1 MTQYT
6 VCHVLISGVV
16 EGVYASRLGLNPL
29 VVGRGRDVA
38 DRWPL
43 SSSMGRDGSWR
54 RIRQRKDNEKMSTH
68 NERDIAAALKAAPP
82 ILLGAGPRTLS
93 TKAAPDADE
102 TWTLPNGEAWVFY
115 GKGHRGLVSPVIMAD
130 GFNSGPSTLPFSW
143 TYLEETDFPLISAL
157 RQRGKDVILLGF
169 TERSAS
175 ILDNSDAAIA
185 AIEKATA
192 TRNVKDPLVVG
203 GFSMGGLVTRYA
215 LAKMEADDIPHHTGV
230 YFSYDSPHRGA
241 YIPISLQAFAHFIR
255 SSSPAFSDQMNS
267 DAAQQLLWRH
277 IETEDDKP
285 EISPKRVAFLEAL
298 QEVGN
303 WPRRPRLLAVANG
316 VGTGIGNGID
326 TGKTAVLGKA
336 ISLVSG
342 TDLRTMP
349 AAPDNLAAILKLITS
364 KEVQDSGPAID
375 GAPGGTLDSFKILAD
390 VLNDIKFPPMGV
402 DNPIEEHCFVP
413 AVSAVDIRDLDTND
427 DLYTNIGALDSNDS
441 GVDEYRL
448 ASHNEP
454 HTKVTEELCTWLL
467 DRF

>member
-1 MTQYT
+1 
-6 VCHVLISGVV
+6 
-16 EGVYASRLGLNPL
+16 
-29 VVGRGRDVA
+29 
-38 DRWPL
+38 
-43 SSSMGRDGSWR
+43 
-54 RIRQRKDNEKMSTH
+54 MSTH
-68 NERDIAAALKAAPP
+68 NERDLAAALKAAPP
-82 ILLGAGPRTLS
+82 ILLGAGPRALS
-93 TKAAPDADE
+93 ARAVSTPDE
-102 TWTLPNGEAWVFY
+102 EWTLPNGEAWVFY

-157 RQRGKDVILLGF
+157 RERGKDVILLGF

-185 AIEKATA
+185 AIVKATA

-215 LAKMEADDIPHHTGV
+215 LAKMEANHTPHQTGV

-255 SSSPAFSDQMNS
+255 SSNPAFSDQMNS
-267 DAAQQLLWRH
+267 DAAQQLLWSH
-277 IETEDDKP
+277 ISTEDDKP

-298 QEVGN
+298 EDVGS
-303 WPRRPRLLAVANG
+303 WPRTPRLLAVANG
-316 VGTGIGNGID
+316 VGNGTGNGIEAS
-326 TGKTAVLGKA
+326 KTAVLGKA
-336 ISLVSG
+336 LSMVSG

-349 AAPDNLAAILKLITS
+349 AAPDDLAAILKLINR
-364 KEVQDSGPAID
+364 KEVLVQGPAVD

-390 VLNDIKFPPMGV
+390 VLNEIKFPPMGV

-427 DLYTNIGALDSNDS
+427 DLYTDIDSLNPSDS

-448 ASHNEP
+448 ASQNEP

>member
-1 MTQYT
+1 
-6 VCHVLISGVV
+6 
-16 EGVYASRLGLNPL
+16 
-29 VVGRGRDVA
+29 
-38 DRWPL
+38 
-43 SSSMGRDGSWR
+43 
-54 RIRQRKDNEKMSTH
+54 MSTH

-185 AIEKATA
+185 AIVKATA

-215 LAKMEADDIPHHTGV
+215 LAKMEADDIPHQTGV

-255 SSSPAFSDQMNS
+255 PSSPAFSDQMNS

-285 EISPKRVAFLEAL
+285 EISPKRIAFLKAL
-298 QEVGN
+298 QDVGN
-303 WPRRPRLLAVANG
+303 WPKIPRLLAVANG
-316 VGTGIGNGID
+316 LGDGTGNGID
-326 TGKTAVLGKA
+326 TGKTAVSGKVLSA
-336 ISLVSG
+336 VSG

-349 AAPDNLAAILKLITS
+349 AAPDDLAAILKLIKR
-364 KEVQDSGPAID
+364 KEVLVPSLPAVD

-390 VLNDIKFPPMGV
+390 VLNGIPLMGV
-402 DNPIEEHCFVP
+402 ENPIEEHCFVP
-413 AVSAVDIRDLDTND
+413 AVSAVDLRDLDTND
-427 DLYTNIGALDSNDS
+427 DLYSNIDTLDPTDS